1 MKKTILI
8 ATSLLVAFSTLASAK
23 GNTGGVVVVGAAIG
37 ASTRNGA
44 IANASLQ
51 EADCAACHVE
61 IYPFKHPDNC
71 FPGIGTDCWIKTD
84 LSDEVTVMTRPDMK
98 IKKLYRYAL
107 RYRPYRYFLPAA
119 EGTRNPHFVL
129 EEKE

>member
-71 FPGIGTDCWIKTD
+71 FLGIGTDCWIKNK
-84 LSDEVTVMTRPDMK
+84 LNDEVTIMTRSDMK

-107 RYRPYRYFLPAA
+107 KYRPYRYFLPAA
-119 EGTRNPHFVL
+119 EGFRNPHFVL

>member
-1 MKKTILI
+1 MKKTVLI
-8 ATSLLVAFSTLASAK
+8 ATSLLVAFTTLASAK
-23 GNTGGVVVVGAAIG
+23 GNTGGVVIVGAAIG

-71 FPGIGTDCWIKTD
+71 FLSSRKDCWTKTD
-84 LSDEVTVMTRPDMK
+84 LSDEVTIMTRSDMK
-98 IKKLYRYAL
+98 IKKLYLYAL
-107 RYRPYRYFLPAA
+107 KYRPFRYFLPAA
-119 EGTRNPHFVL
+119 EGTRNPHFIL